1 MEKPYLWVW
10 RHSSQTT
17 VTNQYYLV
25 MTEKYSFE
33 EFKLMYESTEK
44 VTDRRLSNNKLN
56 YTIGVAI
63 LVSIGIIWKW
73 SVENEK
79 YFFCGLL
86 LVFLLAGLAAL
97 FCSLWIG
104 QIKDFKKLNA
114 AKFDVINEMSNR
126 LYFDCSDTQVDLKSY
141 MPFTKE
147 WEKLLKINAL
157 QENHKSNLV
166 VLKSSN
172 TEFFIPIAFRFIFIV
187 VTLASLVT
195 IIINPNQ
202 TWQGIQFLLHLK

>member
-1 MEKPYLWVW
+1 
-10 RHSSQTT
+10 
-17 VTNQYYLV
+17 

-44 VTDRRLSNNKLN
+44 VTDRRLTNNKLN

-63 LVSIGIIWKW
+63 LFSIGVTWKW

-86 LVFLLAGLAAL
+86 LVFLLSGLAVL
-97 FCSLWIG
+97 FCSLWVG

-114 AKFDVINEMSNR
+114 AKFDVINEMADK
-126 LYFDCSDTQVDLKSY
+126 LHFDCSDTQIDLKSFK
-141 MPFTKE
+141 PFAKE
-147 WEKLLKINAL
+147 WEKLIKINAL
-157 QENHKSNLV
+157 QENSKSNLIA
-166 VLKSSN
+166 LKSSN
-172 TEFFIPIAFRFIFIV
+172 TEFFIPIAFRLIFIV
-187 VTLASLVT
+187 AMISSLIT

-202 TWQGIQFLLHLK
+202 TWQGIQYLLHLK